1 LARNWLRLRV
11 RFADELLQCWI
22 ERVLEIRPIKPL
34 ISVAAANDQ
43 VRRLELRNLIL
54 NRSQRE
60 KAKPRQLARVELLPA
75 ISKQQPQHLRAHDR
89 KQSMQQRLF
98 DSASI
103 ISNALSSQVADLR
116 PGPLETFSLMW
127 VSKFFNKIYSN
138 ALSIRD
144 PGRIP
149 LRG

>member
-1 LARNWLRLRV
+1 V
-11 RFADELLQCWI
+11 RGAFLNQLTQDSI
-22 ERVLEIRPIKPL
+22 KRVLGIRPIEPL
-34 ISVAAANDQ
+34 IPVAAANDQ

-103 ISNALSSQVADLR
+103 ISNALSSQVMDLR
-116 PGPLETFSLMW
+116 PSLFAD
-127 VSKFFNKIYSN
+127 VGLKVLQQIYSN

-144 PGRIP
+144 PGP
-149 LRG
+149 HSVRG